1 MLINR
6 IIDSKKLS
14 LYRVAK
20 DSGIPYMT
28 LNDICNG
35 KTNLNKCSA
44 ETVYKLAKALDT
56 PMEELLEPY
65 MLPRSDF
72 ELFKSN
78 VCHRV
83 KELGDVDFLI
93 KTIENNEITL
103 YYDRAWY
110 PECLYL
116 LAMVDYLSRVND
128 IPLCAYYEEIRQMK
142 LKKTVYPSGVI
153 AAATV
158 QKDDSVKERAAA
170 ESIPEFMRFN
180 IVEGNIRDVV

>member
-1 MLINR
+1 MSINK
-6 IIDSKKLS
+6 IIESKKLS

-65 MLPRSDF
+65 MLPRADF

-93 KTIENNEITL
+93 KIG
-103 YYDRAWY
+103 RAH
-110 PECLYL
+110 
-116 LAMVDYLSRVND
+116 V
-128 IPLCAYYEEIRQMK
+128 
-142 LKKTVYPSGVI
+142 
-153 AAATV
+153 
-158 QKDDSVKERAAA
+158 
-170 ESIPEFMRFN
+170 
-180 IVEGNIRDVV
+180 